1 MSALNSPPDSGMLK
15 SRPTASDPKP
25 TLANLYPDG
34 LKMIRNSLL
43 RLSATLLAAILSVA
57 SVADAGA
64 SNLEQEVIAYQ
75 DARFRAMIQE
85 DVDELGK
92 LLADDLHYSHTKGRV
107 ESKAQILSTIE
118 TKQID
123 YIAAER
129 RDIEVR
135 LFGNTAV
142 ITGLSD
148 MTLIWRGEK
157 QDFTIRFL
165 EVAHKV
171 DSDWRLVAWQSVRFV
186 VD

>member
-1 MSALNSPPDSGMLK
+1 MM
-15 SRPTASDPKP
+15 
-25 TLANLYPDG
+25 
-34 LKMIRNSLL
+34 RNPLF
-43 RLSATLLAAILSVA
+43 RLSGLLLVAVFSVVLVG
-57 SVADAGA
+57 VADA

-75 DARFRAMIQE
+75 DARFRAMIEE

-107 ESKAQILSTIE
+107 ESKAQFLSTIE

-123 YIAAER
+123 YIAAKR
-129 RDIEVR
+129 RDVEVR

-148 MTLIWRGEK
+148 MTLIWRGE
-157 QDFTIRFL
+157 QQEFTIRFL

-171 DSDWRLVAWQSVRFV
+171 DADWRLVAWQSVRFL

>member
-1 MSALNSPPDSGMLK
+1 
-15 SRPTASDPKP
+15 
-25 TLANLYPDG
+25 
-34 LKMIRNSLL
+34 MIRNPLF
-43 RLSATLLAAILSVA
+43 RLSAPLLAAVFSVA
-57 SVADAGA
+57 LVGVADA

-75 DARFRAMIQE
+75 DARFRAMIEE

-107 ESKAQILSTIE
+107 ESKAQFLSTIE
-118 TKQID
+118 TKEID
-123 YIAAER
+123 YIAAKR

-148 MTLIWRGEK
+148 MTLIWRGEQ

-165 EVAHKV
+165 EVAHKF
-171 DSDWRLVAWQSVRFV
+171 DSDWRLVAWQSVRFL

>member
-1 MSALNSPPDSGMLK
+1 
-15 SRPTASDPKP
+15 
-25 TLANLYPDG
+25 
-34 LKMIRNSLL
+34 MI
-43 RLSATLLAAILSVA
+43 
-57 SVADAGA
+57 
-64 SNLEQEVIAYQ
+64 E
-75 DARFRAMIQE
+75 E

-107 ESKAQILSTIE
+107 ESKAQFLSTIE

-123 YIAAER
+123 YIAAKR
-129 RDIEVR
+129 RDVEVS

-148 MTLIWRGEK
+148 MTLIWRRE
-157 QDFTIRFL
+157 QQEFTIRFL

-171 DSDWRLVAWQSVRFV
+171 DSDWRLVACQSVRFL

>member
-1 MSALNSPPDSGMLK
+1 M
-15 SRPTASDPKP
+15 
-25 TLANLYPDG
+25 
-34 LKMIRNSLL
+34 RNPLF
-43 RLSATLLAAILSVA
+43 RLSGLLLAAVFSVA
-57 SVADAGA
+57 LVGVADA

-75 DARFRAMIQE
+75 GARFRAMIEE

-107 ESKAQILSTIE
+107 ESKAQFLSTIE

-123 YIAAER
+123 YIAAKR

-148 MTLIWRGEK
+148 MTLIWRGE
-157 QDFTIRFL
+157 QREFTIRFL

-171 DSDWRLVAWQSVRFV
+171 DSGWRLVAWQSVRFL